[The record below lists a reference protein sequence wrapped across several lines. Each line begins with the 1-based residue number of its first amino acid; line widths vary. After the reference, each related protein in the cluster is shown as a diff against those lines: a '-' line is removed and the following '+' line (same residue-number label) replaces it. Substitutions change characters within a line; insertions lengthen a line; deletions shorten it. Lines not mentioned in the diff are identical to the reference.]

1 MGERRILPS
10 IRLQEE
16 LAFADARYALRMK
29 GEQGMAAQQE
39 TVTVGNHLPPISNL
53 PRRFVP
59 CRERSLHAFV
69 KRRSLRG
76 RRYAGRLAGFN
87 NGRNVTYYD

>member
-1 MGERRILPS
+1 MGERRVLPS

-16 LAFADARYALRMK
+16 LAFADAQYELRMK
-29 GEQGMAAQQE
+29 AKAGMDEHAKTIA
-39 TVTVGNHLPPISNL
+39 VGYHLPPIPNL

-59 CRERSLHAFV
+59 LRERSLHAFV

-76 RRYAGRLAGFN
+76 RAFAGRLAGFN
-87 NGRNVTYYD
+87 HGRNVTYYD